1 MNTTDRKENAALQ
14 PASTLERRKSRSV
27 SPASRSAYDIDS
39 HMMAQMARWSS
50 GISPISL
57 TLSWTDWA
65 LHLASSPGSQARLAR
80 RALESGMRWSQD
92 AVQALMPHLNAAT
105 PAATPETPAATTP
118 EAQAAATPDSLS
130 EQIEE
135 DSRYAAP
142 EWQSWP
148 WRPLASAN
156 KLGEQWW
163 LDACNL
169 RGMQDHSRHQM
180 RFYGSQLFDL
190 LSPSNFLPTNPQA
203 LQAAWQSRGQTLLQ
217 GVNLALDDLRRSQG
231 MQPRHASQLD
241 LAPGQGL
248 AMTDGEVVLRNGLI
262 ELIQYRPSTTEV
274 QAEPVLIIPSCIMKY
289 YILDLSPHNS
299 MVRWLVGQGHTV
311 YIASWR
317 NPDASDALLGMDDY
331 VSEGVLA
338 ALDHVHG
345 QCQAP
350 VHLVGYCLGGT
361 FAAMAAGALGG
372 GDAVLSSQNPES
384 AASPLASL
392 SLLAAEVD
400 FTDPGEM
407 GVLIDEAQVRL
418 LEDMMASKGFLTGQQ
433 MAASFQFLHARDL
446 VWSSKT
452 RRWLLGQEDLPN
464 DLMVWNADVTRLPA
478 LMHSQYLRSCYLNN
492 DLAEGHYL
500 YLGRPISLRDIRVP
514 VFAVGTLKDHV
525 APWRSVYKIH
535 RLVSAEVTFALT
547 SGGHNAGIVS
557 EPGRPRRHY
566 QLLSSPLHQTWR
578 TPDEWLEQA
587 PRHEGSWWPAWD
599 EWFKAQG
606 SGQRVPA
613 RAPVH
618 DPALGSAPGQYVQVR
633 YGD

>member
-262 ELIQYRPSTTEV
+262 ELIQYRPSTPEV

-400 FTDPGEM
+400 FTDPGDM

-418 LEDMMASKGFLTGQQ
+418 LEDMMASKGFLSGQQ

-446 VWSSKT
+446 IWSSKT